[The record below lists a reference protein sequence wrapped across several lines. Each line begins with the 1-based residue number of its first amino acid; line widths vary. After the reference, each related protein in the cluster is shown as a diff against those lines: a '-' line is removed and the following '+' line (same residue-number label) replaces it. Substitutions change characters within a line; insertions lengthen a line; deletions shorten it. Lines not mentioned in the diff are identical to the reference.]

1 MMNVTDKEGYHRS
14 TVSSFTEYTHSRNF
28 FQTLQSI
35 SCQFMLMGGYLLQ
48 TDTIHIIECFRQ
60 SGSSDIVRC
69 TGFKLERKF
78 IESRFFKR
86 DMLNHLSSSLV
97 RRKAVQPFFL
107 SIKYADTCRT
117 IYFMSGEHEKIGIQ
131 ILYVHFHVRDRLS
144 CINQT
149 GYTVSMCCCNHFL
162 HRIHRT
168 QYVRHMHHTD
178 NLRAFGE

>member
-1 MMNVTDKEGYHRS
+1 MMNVADKEGYHRS
-14 TVSSFTEYTHSRNF
+14 MVSSFTEYTHSRNF

-86 DMLNHLSSSLV
+86 DMPSLLLPGKAEGGPAILPFHKVRRHLSDHIFYERRTRENRHPNPV
-97 RRKAVQPFFL
+97 RP
-107 SIKYADTCRT
+107 
-117 IYFMSGEHEKIGIQ
+117 
-131 ILYVHFHVRDRLS
+131 LS
-144 CINQT
+144 CE
-149 GYTVSMCCCNHFL
+149 G
-162 HRIHRT
+162 
-168 QYVRHMHHTD
+168 
-178 NLRAFGE
+178 